1 LAAAPKIL
9 LSNKL
14 ATATGLISKMTET
27 GEGPMFEQL
36 VLLIIDR
43 HRLYPHPA
51 LKQSRGLDKI
61 GRRMSP
67 SRCLGCRYTLRA
79 AQKWLNVSIPTVRN
93 RNATSKECPT
103 EVG

>member
-1 LAAAPKIL
+1 
-9 LSNKL
+9 
-14 ATATGLISKMTET
+14 M
-27 GEGPMFEQL
+27 
-36 VLLIIDR
+36 IIDR

-79 AQKWLNVSIPTVRN
+79 AQKMLCIGPDRPNPKCDEQGVSR
-93 RNATSKECPT
+93 